1 MKNEKSRKN
10 GLKVKAIALLFAVFY
25 PFTKKE
31 KKLSKWTKSKG
42 YSLTFLVVFPPYEN
56 LLIFLS
62 SKWTKS
68 KH

>member
-31 KKLSKWTKSKG
+31 KNCQNGRKVKAIALLFWCFTPLRKSFNLSFVKMDEK
-42 YSLTFLVVFPPYEN
+42 
-56 LLIFLS
+56 
-62 SKWTKS
+62 
-68 KH
+68 